1 MRATRRRMMPRVRS
15 RSRNEPSSRHPRRR
29 ILSIGGVREYRRR
42 TCRGPDAVSTMKFPT
57 LRRLL
62 AAACLALGAVVW
74 DGGCRDNVGPPAPF
88 APPPPPPPGAIVSDP
103 LPPASPAAPRGAF
116 SVSGASG
123 SGITYVSLTPG
134 TAPGGLVAQI
144 RNTRTGDTLSVP
156 VGARAFD
163 PV

>member
-1 MRATRRRMMPRVRS
+1 
-15 RSRNEPSSRHPRRR
+15 
-29 ILSIGGVREYRRR
+29 
-42 TCRGPDAVSTMKFPT
+42 MKFPS

-62 AAACLALGAVVW
+62 AAACLVLGAVVW
-74 DGGCRDNVGPPAPF
+74 DSGCRDNVGPPAPF

-103 LPPASPAAPRGAF
+103 LPPASPAAPRGTS

-156 VGARAFD
+156 VGAGCFD
-163 PV
+163 PVAMPAAPGTTLDITVTLRGGEKPLKFIYTVPRHVSPTVVRTYPS